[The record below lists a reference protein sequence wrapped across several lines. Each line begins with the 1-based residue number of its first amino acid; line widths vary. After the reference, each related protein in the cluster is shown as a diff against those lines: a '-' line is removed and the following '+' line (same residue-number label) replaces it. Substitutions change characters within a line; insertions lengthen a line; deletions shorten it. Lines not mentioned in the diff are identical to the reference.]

1 MCEIKEHKKL
11 GGRGSASRFINAE
24 NYSMSNV
31 DKTILEKEYFG
42 SLNFSKI
49 NTSLRNEN
57 LENVKDVIKV
67 IDRNMKPLGKNIT
80 VERFVNDF
88 FIEKVFGKK
97 IDTIK
102 KSDIV
107 GKERIDKGY
116 MSTST
121 EKSNIPYFA
130 TTKIK
135 MIIDVPKGTKVLF
148 STKNKGTQEDEHEM
162 LIHRGVKYKVLNF
175 DKSFADSDYTM
186 KVKVIK

>member
-1 MCEIKEHKKL
+1 M
-11 GGRGSASRFINAE
+11 GGRGATNRFIKAE
-24 NYSMSNV
+24 NYSMTND

-57 LENVKDVIKV
+57 IENVKDVVEV

-107 GKERIDKGY
+107 
-116 MSTST
+116 
-121 EKSNIPYFA
+121 
-130 TTKIK
+130 
-135 MIIDVPKGTKVLF
+135 
-148 STKNKGTQEDEHEM
+148 
-162 LIHRGVKYKVLNF
+162 
-175 DKSFADSDYTM
+175 
-186 KVKVIK
+186 